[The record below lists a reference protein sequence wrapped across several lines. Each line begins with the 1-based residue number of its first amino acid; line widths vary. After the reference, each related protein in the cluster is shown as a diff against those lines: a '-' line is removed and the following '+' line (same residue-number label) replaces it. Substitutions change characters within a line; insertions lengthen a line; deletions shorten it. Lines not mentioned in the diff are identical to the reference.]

1 MTVSEY
7 IAHLS
12 ERIGECISK
21 GTDYSALLDNG
32 FDDYVKEKIGE
43 MIYHTIWKRKDI
55 STEQI
60 IEHLE
65 ELGVS
70 SDCIFYDETEIR
82 IKLKNVTFKMVHSE
96 AYRLGVRIG
105 FFVGNNLFDITRNEE
120 NAIARVFLEID
131 RLYPQWEN
139 EWSEIYIE
147 ISKLTKNI
155 DIAVLSTN
163 ALVRNKLKGSGLQYH
178 LEHASGI
185 SHISV
190 KINDNRQIC
199 IPIPHNDI
207 AGTISKL
214 PETINKTTALLD
226 QIHENIRIND
236 DSRDDW
242 ESA

>member
-55 STEQI
+55 SAEQI
-60 IEHLE
+60 IEHLV
-65 ELGVS
+65 ELGIS

-82 IKLKNVTFKMVHSE
+82 IKLKNVTFRMVHSE

-120 NAIARVFLEID
+120 NAIAQVFLEID

-139 EWSEIYIE
+139 EWNDIFLE
-147 ISKLTKNI
+147 ISKQTKNI
-155 DIAVLSTN
+155 DIAVVSIN
-163 ALVRNKLKGSGLQYH
+163 ALVRSKLKGSGLQYH
-178 LEHASGI
+178 IDHDPKI

-190 KINDNRQIC
+190 KISNGRQIR
-199 IPIPHNDI
+199 IPIPHDSI
-207 AGTISKL
+207 AETISKL
-214 PETINKTTALLD
+214 MEIIKRTTAILE
-226 QIHENIRIND
+226 QIPEPIRVND
-236 DSRDDW
+236 DSSDDW
-242 ESA
+242 ETA